1 MTHDDFDELVGD
13 VTDPGER
20 ERLRRTHA
28 LLRAAGPP
36 PELPPALR
44 TPPGAPPQAD
54 VFDFPRGLPA
64 RRWAA
69 YAIAAAAIALAA
81 FGGGYLV
88 AHNGP
93 EEAFAV
99 DFALPMHGTGAA
111 PDARASL
118 EVGDIDD
125 AGNWPMRMTVR
136 NLPELPATQR
146 YELALT
152 KDGKIAA
159 SCGIFSVHGKKTVVY
174 LNAPYKLRQFDEWVI
189 TRAGSSRILVTTAE
203 PEARTQTTAS
213 AAASALWG

>member
-13 VTDPGER
+13 VHDPGEQ

-44 TPPGAPPQAD
+44 VPPGAPATAEVLD
-54 VFDFPRGLPA
+54 IRRGLPA

-69 YAIAAAAIALAA
+69 FAIAAAAIAIAA

-88 AHNGP
+88 AQNGP
-93 EEAFAV
+93 EEAFAIE
-99 DFALPMHGTGAA
+99 FALPMHGTGAV
-111 PDARASL
+111 PEARASL
-118 EVGDIDD
+118 EVGELDD

-136 NLPELPATQR
+136 NLPELPNGGR

-152 KDGKIAA
+152 KNGHVAA
-159 SCGIFSVHGKKTVVY
+159 SCGIFTVHGQKTVVY
-174 LNAPYKLRQFDEWVI
+174 LNAPYKLRQYDDWVV
-189 TRAGSSRILVTTAE
+189 TREGSSRILMTSAE
-203 PEARTQTTAS
+203 PATETTKT
-213 AAASALWG
+213 AAAAFWS